1 MYGFSAQLEVPFE
14 KVVAKI
20 TLALERKGSIRQENE
35 HGVGGRGRPIAVITD
50 RVENDLRADLSDGR

>member
-20 TLALERKGSIRQENE
+20 TLALERKGSIR
-35 HGVGGRGRPIAVITD
+35 
-50 RVENDLRADLSDGR
+50 